1 MVKWRQRLHAS
12 PYSNGELSMVH
23 GDIFPVSSSLT
34 FSVKLGPQN
43 KLELA
48 VQGSENKGVTV
59 EGPQDPEGV

>member
-1 MVKWRQRLHAS
+1 
-12 PYSNGELSMVH
+12 MVH

>member
-1 MVKWRQRLHAS
+1 MVKWRPRLHAS

-23 GDIFPVSSSLT
+23 GDISSSLT